1 MYAVKAIYDGNNFK
15 LNDPVPI
22 EGKYEV
28 IITFTQ
34 PVEKD
39 QEKILKYFGIW
50 DEDDVN
56 CLAEIIR
63 ERKSFSLGRSEI

>member
-15 LNDPVPI
+15 LKDPVPV

-34 PVEKD
+34 PIEKE
-39 QEKILKYFGIW
+39 QEKILKYFGVW
-50 DEDDVN
+50 DEEDVN
-56 CLAEIIR
+56 YITEIINER
-63 ERKSFSLGRSEI
+63 ELFSLGRSEI